1 MNTGVVNTYTVE
13 YQYFDGFNTGSATR
27 TITVQDTQAPF
38 VTTNT
43 GTDTIEVNTPWSDAW
58 AEWTDNNGN
67 TGSITAYTSGSV
79 NTGVVNTYTV
89 EYQYFD
95 GFNTGSATRTITVQD
110 TQAPFV
116 TILGSWIVNI
126 LSGAI
131 YADSGASW
139 TDLADGSGTIT
150 ATSGSVN
157 VNQTGTYI
165 LSYTK
170 VDTAGNVSNT
180 VTRTV
185 NVLLVPDTILPIV
198 TLIGSG
204 NITLVQNST
213 YTELG
218 AFWTDNID
226 GSGTILVPTT
236 GSVNIAIPG
245 VYTLIYSRIDT
256 AGNISLNVTR
266 TITVV
271 TSFVA
276 GGTATFIGANVY
288 LSGAT
293 WTGITFSSWS
303 GSLNLIQSWSTLI
316 IPTNGLTIIA
326 SGSPWNGILLSPS
339 RISTWANILVGS
351 TNISTS
357 IIYSLG
363 SPEHHF
369 YSLDD
374 LLQYLSRCHLE

>member
-1 MNTGVVNTYTVE
+1 M
-13 YQYFDGFNTGSATR
+13 
-27 TITVQDTQAPF
+27 
-38 VTTNT
+38 
-43 GTDTIEVNTPWSDAW
+43 
-58 AEWTDNNGN
+58 
-67 TGSITAYTSGSV
+67 
-79 NTGVVNTYTV
+79 
-89 EYQYFD
+89 
-95 GFNTGSATRTITVQD
+95 
-110 TQAPFV
+110 
-116 TILGSWIVNI
+116 
-126 LSGAI
+126 
-131 YADSGASW
+131 
-139 TDLADGSGTIT
+139 
-150 ATSGSVN
+150 
-157 VNQTGTYI
+157 NQTGTYI

-293 WTGITFSSWS
+293 
-303 GSLNLIQSWSTLI
+303 
-316 IPTNGLTIIA
+316 
-326 SGSPWNGILLSPS
+326 
-339 RISTWANILVGS
+339 
-351 TNISTS
+351 
-357 IIYSLG
+357 
-363 SPEHHF
+363 
-369 YSLDD
+369 
-374 LLQYLSRCHLE
+374 